1 MARLLQI
8 FGFLSVLFR
17 GATLT
22 FESLTIGGIVF
33 LNFIVRP
40 TDAQSQLQA
49 QSDSITQTCL
59 RWMRRA
65 AIALALMQLAYI
77 LASTLI
83 LMQSADMTL
92 CDVSGAN
99 FVLAGIL
106 AIVSALTVAA
116 LVNSLPRKSYVA
128 LLLPAALILASSVL
142 TSHAMARLDYR
153 LPLALVTALH
163 QGATATWLGGL
174 FYLLISIPR
183 SPDNESARQL
193 IARFSKLAFASVIV
207 LGAAGLTL
215 SYAYVGSV
223 DAIYGTSY
231 GIMVATKAVLFGTL
245 LLLGALNYKIAH
257 APSAVG
263 GVIAS
268 LKRFGEAEVG
278 IGITVI
284 LTAASLTSL
293 PPAVDLKS
301 DRVSAQEISARIAPH
316 FPRLASPSIADLP
329 EDVYA
334 AEVKSFEV
342 GTLSSAS
349 FVPGQAGT
357 RPNTSAEKSWSEYN
371 HHWAGLIVLAT
382 GLLAFLAQTSRFP
395 WARNW
400 PLVFLGLAVFLFLRS
415 DPETWP
421 LGPNGFWVTLQDPE
435 VLLHRIFVVLVIGL
449 AIFEWRVQ
457 TGRVSSGRARLGFP
471 ALVAVASA
479 LLLTHSHAL
488 GNIKEEVLA
497 ELSHA
502 PLAVLGIV
510 AGWSRWLE
518 LRLPPEDKVRHKM
531 AWLWPTCLVLIGLL
545 LLNYREM

>member
-17 GATLT
+17 GGALS

-33 LNFIVRP
+33 LNFVARSAS
-40 TDAQSQLQA
+40 TQSEA
-49 QSDSITQTCL
+49 INHVSL
-59 RWMRRA
+59 RWIRRA
-65 AIALALMQLAYI
+65 AVALAVTQLAYI

-92 CDVSGAN
+92 ADVSGAN
-99 FVLAGIL
+99 FVLAGVV
-106 AIVSALTVAA
+106 AIASALTIAA
-116 LVNSLPRKSYVA
+116 LAGAGSSKRYPVMLFPA
-128 LLLPAALILASSVL
+128 LLILLWSVM
-142 TSHAMARLDYR
+142 TSHAMARLEYR
-153 LPLALVTALH
+153 FPLAVVTALH

-174 FYLLISIPR
+174 FYLLIAIPR
-183 SPDNESARQL
+183 CPDNQFARQL
-193 IARFSKLAFASVIV
+193 IARFSKLALISVAV
-207 LGAAGLTL
+207 LAAAGFTL
-215 SYAYVGSV
+215 GFAYVGSL

-245 LLLGALNYKIAH
+245 LLLGALNFQIARS
-257 APSAVG
+257 PSG
-263 GVIAS
+263 GAVIAC
-268 LKRFGEAEVG
+268 LRRFGEAEIG

-293 PPAVDLKS
+293 PPAVDLRT
-301 DRVSAQEISARIAPH
+301 DRVSTRQIVTRLAPQL
-316 FPRLASPSIADLP
+316 PRLASPSIEDLP
-329 EDVYA
+329 RDIYA
-334 AEVKSFEV
+334 AEVKAFDA

-349 FVPGQAGT
+349 FVPGQAGM
-357 RPNTSAEKSWSEYN
+357 RPNTPAEKSWSEYN
-371 HHWAGLIVLAT
+371 HHWAGLIVLSI
-382 GLLAFLAQTSRFP
+382 GLLAFLAQTKHFP

-400 PLVFLGLAVFLFLRS
+400 PLLFLGLSLFLFLRS

-435 VLLHRIFVVLVIGL
+435 VLLHRIFALLVVAL

-457 TGRVSSGRARLGFP
+457 TGRVATARARLIFP
-471 ALVAVASA
+471 ALVAIASA
-479 LLLTHSHAL
+479 LLLTHSHSL

-518 LRLPPEDKVRHKM
+518 LRLPSGNKVRDRM
-531 AWLWPTCLVLIGLL
+531 AWLWPACLLLIGLL

>member
-17 GATLT
+17 GGTLS

-33 LNFIVRP
+33 LNFVAGSANP
-40 TDAQSQLQA
+40 QSEAINQV
-49 QSDSITQTCL
+49 SL
-59 RWMRRA
+59 RWIRRA
-65 AIALALMQLAYI
+65 AVALAVTQLAYI

-92 CDVSGAN
+92 ADVSGAN
-99 FVLAGIL
+99 FVLAGVL
-106 AIVSALTVAA
+106 AIASALTIAA
-116 LVNSLPRKSYVA
+116 LAGARSSKSHMVMAFPA
-128 LLLPAALILASSVL
+128 LLILLSSVM
-142 TSHAMARLDYR
+142 TSHAMARLEYR
-153 LPLALVTALH
+153 FPLAVVTALH

-174 FYLLISIPR
+174 FYLLIAIPR
-183 SPDNESARQL
+183 CPDNRFARQL
-193 IARFSKLAFASVIV
+193 IARFSKLALISVAV
-207 LGAAGLTL
+207 LAAAGFTL
-215 SYAYVGSV
+215 GFAYVGSL
-223 DAIYGTSY
+223 DAIYDTSY

-245 LLLGALNYKIAH
+245 LLLGALNFQIARS
-257 APSAVG
+257 PSG
-263 GVIAS
+263 GAVIAS
-268 LKRFGEAEVG
+268 LKRFGEAEIG

-293 PPAVDLKS
+293 PPAVDLRT
-301 DRVSAQEISARIAPH
+301 DRVSTQEIVARLAPQL
-316 FPRLASPSIADLP
+316 PRLASPSIEDLP
-329 EDVYA
+329 EDIYA
-334 AEVKSFEV
+334 AEVQAFDA
-342 GTLSSAS
+342 GTLSPAS

-357 RPNTSAEKSWSEYN
+357 RPNTPAEKSWSEYN
-371 HHWAGLIVLAT
+371 HHWAGLIVLSI
-382 GLLAFLAQTSRFP
+382 GLLAFLAQTKYLP

-400 PLVFLGLAVFLFLRS
+400 PLLFLGLSLFLLLRS

-435 VLLHRIFVVLVIGL
+435 VLLHRIFALLVIAL

-457 TGRVSSGRARLGFP
+457 TGLVATERARLIFP

-479 LLLTHSHAL
+479 LLLTHSHSL

-502 PLAVLGIV
+502 PLAILGIV

-518 LRLPPEDKVRHKM
+518 LRLPSENKARDRM
-531 AWLWPTCLVLIGLL
+531 AWLWPTCLLLIGLL

>member
-17 GATLT
+17 GATLS

-33 LNFIVRP
+33 LNFVARSANLHSDVIN
-40 TDAQSQLQA
+40 QA
-49 QSDSITQTCL
+49 CL
-59 RWMRRA
+59 RWIRRA
-65 AIALALMQLAYI
+65 AVALAVMQLAYI

-83 LMQSADMTL
+83 LMQSANMTL
-92 CDVSGAN
+92 SDVSGAN
-99 FVLAGIL
+99 FALAGIL
-106 AIVSALTVAA
+106 AIASALTIAA
-116 LVNSLPRKSYVA
+116 LAGSARPSKSYAV
-128 LLLPAALILASSVL
+128 LLVPAVLILVSSVM
-142 TSHAMARLDYR
+142 TSHSMARLDYR
-153 LPLALVTALH
+153 FPLAVVTALH

-174 FYLLISIPR
+174 FYLLIAIPR
-183 SPDNESARQL
+183 SPDNQFARQL
-193 IARFSKLAFASVIV
+193 IARFSKLALISVAV
-207 LGAAGLTL
+207 LAAAGFTL
-215 SYAYVGSV
+215 GFAYVGSI

-231 GIMVATKAVLFGTL
+231 GIMVATKVVLFGTL
-245 LLLGALNYKIAH
+245 LLLGALNFQIARS
-257 APSAVG
+257 PSG
-263 GVIAS
+263 GAVIAS
-268 LKRFGEAEVG
+268 LKRFGEAEIG

-293 PPAVDLKS
+293 PPAVDLKT
-301 DRVSAQEISARIAPH
+301 DRVSVQQISARLSPH
-316 FPRLASPSIADLP
+316 FPRLESPAVQDLP

-334 AEVKSFEV
+334 AEVKAFDA

-357 RPNTSAEKSWSEYN
+357 RPNTPAEKSWSEYN
-371 HHWAGLIVLAT
+371 HHWAGLIVLAI
-382 GLLAFLAQTSRFP
+382 GLLAFLAQTKHFP

-400 PLVFLGLAVFLFLRS
+400 PLLFLGLSLFLFLRS

-435 VLLHRIFVVLVIGL
+435 VLLHRIFALLVIAL

-457 TGRVSSGRARLGFP
+457 TGRVATERARLIFP

-479 LLLTHSHAL
+479 LLLTHSHSL

-502 PLAVLGIV
+502 PLAVLGII

-518 LRLPPEDKVRHKM
+518 LRLPTDDRVRDKM

>member
-17 GATLT
+17 GATLS

-33 LNFIVRP
+33 LNFVARSVGP
-40 TDAQSQLQA
+40 QSEAINQA
-49 QSDSITQTCL
+49 CL
-59 RWMRRA
+59 RWIRRA
-65 AIALALMQLAYI
+65 AVALAVMQLAYI

-92 CDVSGAN
+92 SDVSGAN

-106 AIVSALTVAA
+106 AIVSALTIA
-116 LVNSLPRKSYVA
+116 LLAGSAQPSKSYA
-128 LLLPAALILASSVL
+128 DMLLPAALILLSSVM

-153 LPLALVTALH
+153 LPLAVVTALH

-174 FYLLISIPR
+174 FYLLIAIPR
-183 SPDNESARQL
+183 SPDNPFARRL
-193 IARFSKLAFASVIV
+193 IARFSKLALISVAV
-207 LGAAGLTL
+207 LAAAGFTL
-215 SYAYVGSV
+215 GFAYVGSI

-231 GIMVATKAVLFGTL
+231 GIMVATKAVLFATL
-245 LLLGALNYKIAH
+245 LLLGALNFQIARS
-257 APSAVG
+257 PSG
-263 GVIAS
+263 GAVIAS
-268 LKRFGEAEVG
+268 LKRFGEAEIG

-293 PPAVDLKS
+293 PPAVDLKT
-301 DRVSAQEISARIAPH
+301 DRVPAQQIFARLMPQI
-316 FPRLASPSIADLP
+316 PRLASPAIQDLP
-329 EDVYA
+329 EDIYA
-334 AEVKSFEV
+334 AQVKAFDA

-349 FVPGQAGT
+349 FVPGQAGM
-357 RPNTSAEKSWSEYN
+357 RPNTPAEKSWSEYN
-371 HHWAGLIVLAT
+371 HHWAGLIVLSI
-382 GLLAFLAQTSRFP
+382 GLLAFLAQTNHSP

-400 PLVFLGLAVFLFLRS
+400 PLLFLGLSLFLFLRS

-435 VLLHRIFVVLVIGL
+435 VLLHRIFALLVIAL

-457 TGRVSSGRARLGFP
+457 TGRVATERARLIFP

-479 LLLTHSHAL
+479 LLLTHSHSL

-518 LRLPPEDKVRHKM
+518 LRLPTENKVRDKM

>member
-33 LNFIVRP
+33 LNFVARSGGSPSEQIN
-40 TDAQSQLQA
+40 QA
-49 QSDSITQTCL
+49 CL
-59 RWMRRA
+59 RWIRRA
-65 AIALALMQLAYI
+65 AVALAVMQLAYI

-92 CDVSGAN
+92 TDVSGAN

-106 AIVSALTVAA
+106 AIVSALTIAA
-116 LVNSLPRKSYVA
+116 LTAPRRPINSLV
-128 LLLPAALILASSVL
+128 LLLPAALILLSSVM
-142 TSHAMARLDYR
+142 TSHSMARLDYR
-153 LPLALVTALH
+153 LPLAAVTALH

-174 FYLLISIPR
+174 FYLLIAIPR
-183 SPDNESARQL
+183 SPDNQFARQL
-193 IARFSKLAFASVIV
+193 IARFSKLALISVVV
-207 LGAAGLTL
+207 LAAAGFTL
-215 SYAYVGSV
+215 GVAYVGSLE
-223 DAIYGTSY
+223 AIYGTSY
-231 GIMVATKAVLFGTL
+231 GIMVATKVVLFATL
-245 LLLGALNYKIAH
+245 LLLGALNFQIAH
-257 APSAVG
+257 SPSG
-263 GVIAS
+263 GAVIAS
-268 LKRFGEAEVG
+268 LKRFGEAELG

-293 PPAVDLKS
+293 PPAIDLKS
-301 DRVSAQEISARIAPH
+301 DRVSRQEIAARLAPH
-316 FPRLASPSIADLP
+316 PPRLASPAIQDLP
-329 EDVYA
+329 EDIYA
-334 AEVKSFEV
+334 AQVTAFDG

-349 FVPGQAGT
+349 FVPGQVGM
-357 RPNTSAEKSWSEYN
+357 RPNTTAEKSWSEYN
-371 HHWAGLIVLAT
+371 HHWAGLIVLT
-382 GLLAFLAQTSRFP
+382 MGLLAFLARTKHFP

-400 PLVFLGLAVFLFLRS
+400 PLIFLGLSAFLFLRS

-435 VLLHRIFVVLVIGL
+435 VLLHRIFALLVIAL

-457 TGRVSSGRARLGFP
+457 TGRVATERARLVFP
-471 ALVAVASA
+471 ALVAAASA
-479 LLLTHSHAL
+479 LLLTHSHSL

-502 PLAVLGIV
+502 PLAVFGIV

-518 LRLPPEDKVRHKM
+518 LRLPAENKVRDRM

>member
-17 GATLT
+17 GGTLT
-22 FESLTIGGIVF
+22 FGSLTIGGIVF
-33 LNFIVRP
+33 LNFVARRANSES
-40 TDAQSQLQA
+40 DAINSA
-49 QSDSITQTCL
+49 CL
-59 RWMRRA
+59 RWIRRA
-65 AIALALMQLAYI
+65 AVALAVMQLAYI
-77 LASTLI
+77 SASTLI

-92 CDVSGAN
+92 GDISGAN

-106 AIVSALTVAA
+106 AIVSALTIAA
-116 LVNSLPRKSYVA
+116 TARAQFPKSYWF
-128 LLLPAALILASSVL
+128 LLLPAALILISSVM
-142 TSHAMARLDYR
+142 TSHAMARLEYR
-153 LPLALVTALH
+153 FPLAVVTALH

-174 FYLLISIPR
+174 FYLLIAIPR
-183 SPDNESARQL
+183 SPDNDFARQL
-193 IARFSKLAFASVIV
+193 IARFSKLALISVAV
-207 LGAAGLTL
+207 LAAAGLTL
-215 SYAYVGSV
+215 GFAYVGSL

-231 GIMVATKAVLFGTL
+231 GIMVATKVVLFGTL
-245 LLLGALNYKIAH
+245 LLLGALNFQIARS
-257 APSAVG
+257 PSG
-263 GVIAS
+263 GSVIAS
-268 LKRFGEAEVG
+268 LKRFGEAEIG

-293 PPAVDLKS
+293 PPAVDLKT
-301 DRVSAQEISARIAPH
+301 DRVSAQAIAA
-316 FPRLASPSIADLP
+316 RLAPSIPRFASPGLADLP

-334 AEVKSFEV
+334 AEVKSFDA

-349 FVPGQAGT
+349 FVPGQAGM
-357 RPNTSAEKSWSEYN
+357 RPNTTAEKSWSEYN
-371 HHWAGLIVLAT
+371 HHWAGLIVLAI
-382 GLLAFLAQTSRFP
+382 GLLAFLAQTQHSP

-400 PLVFLGLAVFLFLRS
+400 PLLFLGLSLFLFLRS

-435 VLLHRIFVVLVIGL
+435 VLLHRIFALLVIAL

-457 TGRVSSGRARLGFP
+457 TGRVSTQSARLIFP

-479 LLLTHSHAL
+479 LLLTHSHSL

-502 PLAVLGIV
+502 PLAVAGIV

-518 LRLPPEDKVRHKM
+518 IRLPAENKVRDKM
-531 AWLWPTCLVLIGLL
+531 AWLWPACLVLVGLL

>member
-33 LNFIVRP
+33 LNFVARP
-40 TDAQSQLQA
+40 ANTQSEAISQA
-49 QSDSITQTCL
+49 CL
-59 RWMRRA
+59 RWIRRA
-65 AIALALMQLAYI
+65 AVALAVMQLAYI

-92 CDVSGAN
+92 GDISGAN

-106 AIVSALTVAA
+106 AVGSALTIAA
-116 LVNSLPRKSYVA
+116 LARAQFPRTHA
-128 LLLPAALILASSVL
+128 FLLLPAALILISSVM

-153 LPLALVTALH
+153 FPLAGVTALH

-174 FYLLISIPR
+174 FYLLIAIPR
-183 SPDNESARQL
+183 APDNGFARQL
-193 IARFSKLAFASVIV
+193 IARFSKLALISVAV
-207 LGAAGLTL
+207 LAAAGFTL
-215 SYAYVGSV
+215 SLAYVGSIP
-223 DAIYGTSY
+223 AIYGTSY
-231 GIMVATKAVLFGTL
+231 GIMVATKVVLFGTL
-245 LLLGALNYKIAH
+245 LLLGALNFQIARSP
-257 APSAVG
+257 AG
-263 GVIAS
+263 GSVIAS
-268 LKRFGEAEVG
+268 LKRFGEAELG

-293 PPAVDLKS
+293 PPAIDLKA
-301 DRVSAQEISARIAPH
+301 DRVSRQEIAARLAPQI
-316 FPRLASPSIADLP
+316 PRLSSPAIQDLP
-329 EDVYA
+329 EDIYA
-334 AEVKSFEV
+334 AEVKAFDA

-357 RPNTSAEKSWSEYN
+357 RPNTPAEKSWSEYN
-371 HHWAGLIVLAT
+371 HHWAGLIVLAI
-382 GLLAFLAQTSRFP
+382 GLLAFLAQLPQFP

-400 PLVFLGLAVFLFLRS
+400 PLLFLGLSLFLFLRS

-421 LGPNGFWVTLQDPE
+421 LGPNGFWATLQDPE
-435 VLLHRIFVVLVIGL
+435 VLLHRIFALLVVAL

-457 TGRVSSGRARLGFP
+457 TGRVATERARLIFP
-471 ALVAVASA
+471 ALVAAASA
-479 LLLTHSHAL
+479 LLLTHSHSL

-502 PLAVLGIV
+502 PLAVAGIV

-518 LRLPPEDKVRHKM
+518 IRLPAENKIRDKM
-531 AWLWPTCLVLIGLL
+531 AWLWPTCLVVIGLL

>member
-17 GATLT
+17 GATLS

-33 LNFIVRP
+33 LNFVARRSNS
-40 TDAQSQLQA
+40 QSEAINQA
-49 QSDSITQTCL
+49 CL
-59 RWMRRA
+59 RWIRRA
-65 AIALALMQLAYI
+65 AVALAVMQMAYI

-92 CDVSGAN
+92 SDVSGAN

-106 AIVSALTVAA
+106 ATASALTIASFAGAA
-116 LVNSLPRKSYVA
+116 RPSKTYAVM
-128 LLLPAALILASSVL
+128 LLPAALILVSSVM
-142 TSHAMARLDYR
+142 TSHSMARLEYR
-153 LPLALVTALH
+153 FPLAVVTALH

-174 FYLLISIPR
+174 FYLLIAIPR
-183 SPDNESARQL
+183 SPDNPFARQL
-193 IARFSKLAFASVIV
+193 IARFSKLALISASV
-207 LGAAGLTL
+207 LAAAGFTL
-215 SYAYVGSV
+215 GLAYVGSL

-231 GIMVATKAVLFGTL
+231 GIMVATKVVLFGTL
-245 LLLGALNYKIAH
+245 LLLGALNFQIAH
-257 APSAVG
+257 SPSGSA
-263 GVIAS
+263 VIAS
-268 LKRFGEAEVG
+268 LSRFGEAEIG

-293 PPAVDLKS
+293 PPAVDLKT
-301 DRVSAQEISARIAPH
+301 DRVSAQQISARLSPH
-316 FPRLASPSIADLP
+316 FPRLESPAMHDLP
-329 EDVYA
+329 EDIYA
-334 AEVKSFEV
+334 AQVKAFDA

-357 RPNTSAEKSWSEYN
+357 RPNTPAEKSWSEYN
-371 HHWAGLIVLAT
+371 HHWAGLIVLAI
-382 GLLAFLAQTSRFP
+382 GLLAFLAQTNHSP
-395 WARNW
+395 WAQNW
-400 PLVFLGLAVFLFLRS
+400 PLLFLALSLFLFLRS

-435 VLLHRIFVVLVIGL
+435 VLLHRIFALLVIAL

-457 TGRVSSGRARLGFP
+457 TGRVATERARLIFP

-479 LLLTHSHAL
+479 LLLTHSHSL

-497 ELSHA
+497 EISHA

-518 LRLPPEDKVRHKM
+518 LRLPTDDKVRDRM

>member
-17 GATLT
+17 GATLS
-22 FESLTIGGIVF
+22 FESLSIGGIVF
-33 LNFIVRP
+33 FNFVARRVGL
-40 TDAQSQLQA
+40 QSEAINQA
-49 QSDSITQTCL
+49 CL
-59 RWMRRA
+59 RWIRRA
-65 AIALALMQLAYI
+65 AVGLAVMQLAYI

-92 CDVSGAN
+92 SDVSGAN

-106 AIVSALTVAA
+106 AIVSALTIA
-116 LVNSLPRKSYVA
+116 LLAGSARTSKSYAVM
-128 LLLPAALILASSVL
+128 LLPAALILLSSVM
-142 TSHAMARLDYR
+142 TSHAMARLVYR
-153 LPLALVTALH
+153 LPLAVVTALH

-174 FYLLISIPR
+174 FYLLIAIPR
-183 SPDNESARQL
+183 SPDNQFARQL
-193 IARFSKLAFASVIV
+193 IARFSKLALISVAV
-207 LGAAGLTL
+207 LAAAGFTL
-215 SYAYVGSV
+215 GFAYVGSI

-231 GIMVATKAVLFGTL
+231 GIMVTTKAVLFGTL
-245 LLLGALNYKIAH
+245 LLLGALNFQIARS
-257 APSAVG
+257 PSG
-263 GVIAS
+263 GSVIAS
-268 LKRFGEAEVG
+268 LKRFGEAEIG

-293 PPAVDLKS
+293 PPAVDLKT
-301 DRVSAQEISARIAPH
+301 DRVSAQQISARLMPQI
-316 FPRLASPSIADLP
+316 PRLASPAIQDLP
-329 EDVYA
+329 EDIYA
-334 AEVKSFEV
+334 AQVKAFDA

-349 FVPGQAGT
+349 FVPGQAGM
-357 RPNTSAEKSWSEYN
+357 RPNTPAEKSWSEYN
-371 HHWAGLIVLAT
+371 HHWAGLIVLSI
-382 GLLAFLAQTSRFP
+382 GLLAFLAQTNHFP

-400 PLVFLGLAVFLFLRS
+400 PLLFLGLSLFLFLRS

-435 VLLHRIFVVLVIGL
+435 VLLHRIFALLVIAL

-457 TGRVSSGRARLGFP
+457 TGRVATERARLIFP

-479 LLLTHSHAL
+479 LLLTHSHSL

-518 LRLPPEDKVRHKM
+518 LRLPSENKVRNRM

>member
-33 LNFIVRP
+33 LNFIVRRASTP
-40 TDAQSQLQA
+40 SETVA
-49 QSDSITQTCL
+49 QTCSK
-59 RWMRRA
+59 WIRRA
-65 AIALALMQLAYI
+65 ALALALMQLAYI
-77 LASTLI
+77 LASSLI

-92 CDVSGAN
+92 GDISGAN

-106 AIVSALTVAA
+106 AIASALTIAA
-116 LVNSLPRKSYVA
+116 LTGPESSKRSA
-128 LLLPAALILASSVL
+128 ILLLPAALILISSVM
-142 TSHAMARLDYR
+142 TSHAFARLEYR
-153 LPLALVTALH
+153 FPLAFVTALH

-183 SPDNESARQL
+183 SPDNQFARQL
-193 IARFSKLAFASVIV
+193 IARFSKLALISVAV
-207 LGAAGLTL
+207 LATAGFIL
-215 SYAYVGSV
+215 SLAYVGSIP
-223 DAIYGTSY
+223 AIYGTSY
-231 GIMVATKAVLFGTL
+231 GIMVATKVTLFGIL
-245 LLLGALNYKIAH
+245 LFLGALNFQIARS
-257 APSAVG
+257 PSG
-263 GVIAS
+263 GAVIAS
-268 LKRFGEAEVG
+268 LKRFGETEIG

-293 PPAVDLKS
+293 PPAVDLKN
-301 DRVSAQEISARIAPH
+301 DRVSAREIAARVAPH
-316 FPRLASPSIADLP
+316 TPRLSSPAVQDLP
-329 EDVYA
+329 EEVYA
-334 AEVKSFEV
+334 AEAKSFDA

-357 RPNTSAEKSWSEYN
+357 RPNTLAEKSWSEYN
-371 HHWAGLIVLAT
+371 HHWAGLIVLAI
-382 GLLAFLAQTSRFP
+382 GLLALLAQAKHFL

-400 PLVFLGLAVFLFLRS
+400 PLIFLALAAFLFLRS

-435 VLLHRIFVVLVIGL
+435 VLLHRIFVLLVIAL

-457 TGRVSSGRARLGFP
+457 TGRVATQRARLIFP

-479 LLLTHSHAL
+479 LLLTHSHSL

-518 LRLPPEDKVRHKM
+518 LRLPPENKVRDRM

>member
-1 MARLLQI
+1 LARLLQI

-17 GATLT
+17 GGTLT
-22 FESLTIGGIVF
+22 FGSLTIGGIVF
-33 LNFIVRP
+33 LNFVASRGNSP
-40 TDAQSQLQA
+40 SETVSQ
-49 QSDSITQTCL
+49 ICL
-59 RWMRRA
+59 RWIRRA
-65 AIALALMQLAYI
+65 AFALAVMQLAYI

-83 LMQSADMTL
+83 LMQSADMTMG
-92 CDVSGAN
+92 DVSGAN

-106 AIVSALTVAA
+106 AIASALTIAA
-116 LVNSLPRKSYVA
+116 LSGAPRPKTYAVMLA
-128 LLLPAALILASSVL
+128 PAALILVSSVM

-153 LPLALVTALH
+153 FPLAVVTALH

-183 SPDNESARQL
+183 SPDNQFARQL
-193 IARFSKLAFASVIV
+193 IARFSKLALISVAV
-207 LGAAGLTL
+207 LAAAGFTL
-215 SYAYVGSV
+215 SLAYVGSIP
-223 DAIYGTSY
+223 AIYGTSY
-231 GIMVATKAVLFGTL
+231 GIMVATKVVLFGTL
-245 LLLGALNYKIAH
+245 LLLGALNFQIARS
-257 APSAVG
+257 PLG
-263 GVIAS
+263 GSVIAS
-268 LKRFGEAEVG
+268 LKRFGEAELG

-293 PPAVDLKS
+293 PPAIDLKN
-301 DRVSAQEISARIAPH
+301 DRVSRQEIAARLAPQI
-316 FPRLASPSIADLP
+316 PRLASPAVQDLP

-334 AEVKSFEV
+334 AEVTAFNA

-357 RPNTSAEKSWSEYN
+357 RPNTPAEKSWSEYN
-371 HHWAGLIVLAT
+371 HHWAGLIVLAI
-382 GLLAFLAQTSRFP
+382 GLLAFLAQTKHFP

-400 PLVFLGLAVFLFLRS
+400 PLLFLGLSLFLFLRS

-435 VLLHRIFVVLVIGL
+435 VLLHRIFSLLVIGL

-457 TGRVSSGRARLGFP
+457 TGRVTTEGPRLIFP

-479 LLLTHSHAL
+479 LLLTHSHSL

-502 PLAVLGIV
+502 PLAILGVV

-518 LRLPPEDKVRHKM
+518 LRLPAENKVRDRM

>member
-1 MARLLQI
+1 LARLLQI

-17 GATLT
+17 GGTLT
-22 FESLTIGGIVF
+22 FGSLTIGGIVF
-33 LNFIVRP
+33 LNFVARS
-40 TDAQSQLQA
+40 ANSQSETV
-49 QSDSITQTCL
+49 TQICL
-59 RWMRRA
+59 RWIRRA
-65 AIALALMQLAYI
+65 AIALAIMQMAYI
-77 LASTLI
+77 LASSLI
-83 LMQSADMTL
+83 LMQSADMTMG
-92 CDVSGAN
+92 DVSGAN

-106 AIVSALTVAA
+106 AIGSAITIAVLAGTQSPKIYAVMLA
-116 LVNSLPRKSYVA
+116 
-128 LLLPAALILASSVL
+128 PAALILVSSVM

-153 LPLALVTALH
+153 FPLAVVTALH

-174 FYLLISIPR
+174 FYLLIAIPR
-183 SPDNESARQL
+183 SPDNQFARQL
-193 IARFSKLAFASVIV
+193 IARFSKLALISVAV
-207 LGAAGLTL
+207 LAAAGFTL
-215 SYAYVGSV
+215 SLAYVGSIP
-223 DAIYGTSY
+223 AIYGTSY
-231 GIMVATKAVLFGTL
+231 GIMVVTKVVLFGTL
-245 LLLGALNYKIAH
+245 LLLGALNFQIARS
-257 APSAVG
+257 PSG
-263 GVIAS
+263 GSVIAS
-268 LKRFGEAEVG
+268 LKRFGEAELG

-293 PPAVDLKS
+293 PPAIDLKN
-301 DRVSAQEISARIAPH
+301 DRVSRQEIAARLAPQI
-316 FPRLASPSIADLP
+316 PRLASPAVQDLP

-334 AEVKSFEV
+334 AEVTAFNA

-357 RPNTSAEKSWSEYN
+357 RPNTPAEKSWSEYN
-371 HHWAGLIVLAT
+371 HHWAGLIVLAI
-382 GLLAFLAQTSRFP
+382 GLFAFLAQTKHFP

-400 PLVFLGLAVFLFLRS
+400 PLLFLGLSLFLFLRS

-435 VLLHRIFVVLVIGL
+435 VLLHRIFSLLVIGL

-457 TGRVSSGRARLGFP
+457 TSRVATEGARLIFP

-479 LLLTHSHAL
+479 LLLTHSHSL

-502 PLAVLGIV
+502 PLAILGVV

-518 LRLPPEDKVRHKM
+518 LRLPAENKVRDRM
-531 AWLWPTCLVLIGLL
+531 AWLWPTCLVLMGLL

>member
-1 MARLLQI
+1 LARLLQI

-17 GATLT
+17 GGTLT
-22 FESLTIGGIVF
+22 FGSLTIGGIVF
-33 LNFIVRP
+33 LNFVARR
-40 TDAQSQLQA
+40 ANSQSEA
-49 QSDSITQTCL
+49 VNKVCL
-59 RWMRRA
+59 RWIRRA
-65 AIALALMQLAYI
+65 AAALAVMQMAYI
-77 LASTLI
+77 LASSLI
-83 LMQSADMTL
+83 LMQSADMTMG
-92 CDVSGAN
+92 DVSGAN

-106 AIVSALTVAA
+106 AIASALTIAA
-116 LVNSLPRKSYVA
+116 ISVVQRPRIYAVMLA
-128 LLLPAALILASSVL
+128 PAALILVSSVM

-153 LPLALVTALH
+153 FPLAVVTALH

-183 SPDNESARQL
+183 SPDNQFARQL
-193 IARFSKLAFASVIV
+193 IARFSKLALISVAV
-207 LGAAGLTL
+207 LAAAGFTL
-215 SYAYVGSV
+215 SLAYVGSIP
-223 DAIYGTSY
+223 AIYGTSY
-231 GIMVATKAVLFGTL
+231 GIMVATKVVLFGTL
-245 LLLGALNYKIAH
+245 LLLGALNFQIARSP
-257 APSAVG
+257 AG
-263 GVIAS
+263 GSVIAS
-268 LKRFGEAEVG
+268 LKRFGEAELG

-293 PPAVDLKS
+293 PPAIDLKA
-301 DRVSAQEISARIAPH
+301 DRVSRQEIAARLAPQI
-316 FPRLASPSIADLP
+316 PRLASPAVQDLP
-329 EDVYA
+329 EEVYA
-334 AEVKSFEV
+334 AEVTAFNT

-357 RPNTSAEKSWSEYN
+357 RPNTPAEKSWSEYN
-371 HHWAGLIVLAT
+371 HHWAGLIVLAI
-382 GLLAFLAQTSRFP
+382 GLLAFLAQTRHFP

-400 PLVFLGLAVFLFLRS
+400 PLLFLGLSLFLFLRS

-435 VLLHRIFVVLVIGL
+435 VLLHRIFSLLVIGL

-457 TGRVSSGRARLGFP
+457 TGRVATEGARLIFP
-471 ALVAVASA
+471 ALVAVASG
-479 LLLTHSHAL
+479 LLLTHSHSL

-502 PLAVLGIV
+502 PLAILGVV

-518 LRLPPEDKVRHKM
+518 LRLPAENKVRDRM

>member
-17 GATLT
+17 GGTLS
-22 FESLTIGGIVF
+22 FGSLTIGGIVF
-33 LNFIVRP
+33 LNFVARG
-40 TDAQSQLQA
+40 ANSQSEAINQA
-49 QSDSITQTCL
+49 CL
-59 RWMRRA
+59 RWIRRA
-65 AIALALMQLAYI
+65 ALALAIMQLAYI

-92 CDVSGAN
+92 ADVSGAN
-99 FVLAGIL
+99 FVIAGIL
-106 AIVSALTVAA
+106 AITSALTVAILA
-116 LVNSLPRKSYVA
+116 GARIAKNYAV
-128 LLLPAALILASSVL
+128 LLAPAALILASSVM

-153 LPLALVTALH
+153 FLLAVVTAFH
-163 QGATATWLGGL
+163 QGATAVWLGGL
-174 FYLLISIPR
+174 FYLLIAIPR
-183 SPDNESARQL
+183 SPDNQFARQL
-193 IARFSKLAFASVIV
+193 ISRFSKLALINVAV
-207 LGAAGLTL
+207 LATAGFLL
-215 SYAYVGSV
+215 SLAYVGSIPAV
-223 DAIYGTSY
+223 YGTSY
-231 GIMVATKAVLFGTL
+231 GIMVATKVVLFGTL
-245 LLLGALNYKIAH
+245 LLLGALNFQIAH
-257 APSAVG
+257 SPAGG

-268 LKRFGEAEVG
+268 LKRFGEAELG
-278 IGITVI
+278 IGITII

-293 PPAVDLKS
+293 PPAIDLKA
-301 DRVSAQEISARIAPH
+301 DRVSRQEIAARLAPQV
-316 FPRLASPSIADLP
+316 PRLASPAVQDLP

-334 AEVKSFEV
+334 AELKAFDT

-357 RPNTSAEKSWSEYN
+357 RPNTAAEKSWSEYN
-371 HHWAGLIVLAT
+371 HHWAGLIVLAI
-382 GLLAFLAQTSRFP
+382 GLLAFLAQTKHFP

-400 PLVFLGLAVFLFLRS
+400 PLLFLGLSLFLFLRS

-435 VLLHRIFVVLVIGL
+435 VLLHRIFALLVIGL

-457 TGRVSSGRARLGFP
+457 TGRVATERARLIFP

-479 LLLTHSHAL
+479 LLLTHSHSL

-502 PLAVLGIV
+502 PLAILGVV

-518 LRLPPEDKVRHKM
+518 LRLPSENKVRDRM
-531 AWLWPTCLVLIGLL
+531 ACLWPTCMVLIGLL